1 MTSKPIIC
9 SHLNHFT
16 NHKNR
21 ADRAV
26 AFGCRPLPSI
36 HKYRNHRRDLQ
47 TICKISFFQTQI
59 KSSSCMYQSSSSH
72 FFRTT
77 SGLQSGP
84 DALDESRLA
93 MTLFINLQ
101 VKVILC
107 IFRLV
112 LKWRAGDKRL
122 ILLYQMQ

>member
-1 MTSKPIIC
+1 
-9 SHLNHFT
+9 
-16 NHKNR
+16 
-21 ADRAV
+21 
-26 AFGCRPLPSI
+26 
-36 HKYRNHRRDLQ
+36 
-47 TICKISFFQTQI
+47 
-59 KSSSCMYQSSSSH
+59 MYQSSSSH

-84 DALDESRLA
+84 DVLDESRLA

-101 VKVILC
+101 VKGILC